1 MDKLLAMKM
10 FVGTVDA
17 QGFSAAARRFA
28 VATSSV
34 SRQIDALEAELG
46 ATLLNRSTRQVTV
59 TEAGARYYRDAQR
72 ILEQIAEAYAQV
84 ADRGDEPSG
93 LLRVCVPVE
102 FGRRK
107 VAPLLGQLL
116 ARHPALALDITL
128 SDSLDDLLGERF
140 DVAIRLGQAAP
151 SAEIVSRHLG
161 DFQRWTVASPAYLA
175 SHGTPQHP
183 NELAEH
189 PCLRFG
195 YATGVHAWT
204 FRQPGQQAC
213 VPISGR
219 LKSSNAD
226 VLREAALA
234 GAGIALLADW
244 LVGDD
249 VADGRLVRIL
259 QGWQATPGQASSSI
273 NALYLPNHRGSRRVN
288 AFIGFVEQA
297 LKA

>member
-10 FVGTVDA
+10 FVGAVDA
-17 QGFSAAARRFA
+17 QGFSAAARTFE

-34 SRQIDALEAELG
+34 TRLIDALEAELG

-59 TEAGARYYRDAQR
+59 TEAGARYYRDARR
-72 ILEQIAEAYAQV
+72 ILDQIAEADAQV
-84 ADRGDEPSG
+84 ADRGDEPVG

-116 ARHPALALDITL
+116 AQYPALELDITL

-151 SAEIVSRHLG
+151 GAEVVSRHLA
-161 DFQRWTVASPAYLA
+161 DFQRWAVASPAWLA
-175 SHGTPQHP
+175 SHGTAQHP
-183 NELAEH
+183 SELADLH
-189 PCLRFG
+189 CLQFSYG
-195 YATGVHAWT
+195 AGAQTWT
-204 FRQPGQQAC
+204 FRQAEQQVC
-213 VPISGR
+213 VPINGR

-226 VLREAALA
+226 VLREAAVA

-244 LVGDD
+244 LVSDD
-249 VADGRLVRIL
+249 VRSGRLVRIL
-259 QGWQATPGQASSSI
+259 QGWQAAPGQATGSI